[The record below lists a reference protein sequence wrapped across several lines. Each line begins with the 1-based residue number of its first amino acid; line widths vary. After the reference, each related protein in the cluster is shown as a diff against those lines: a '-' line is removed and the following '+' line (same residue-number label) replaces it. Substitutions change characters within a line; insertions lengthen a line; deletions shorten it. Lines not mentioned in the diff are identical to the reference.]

1 MKYVTFTQHTYCM
14 QHDDDEEECEK
25 DPHATNTKI
34 TAQFAL
40 NN

>member
-1 MKYVTFTQHTYCM
+1 M
-14 QHDDDEEECEK
+14 QHDDDEEESEK